1 MRLIRI
7 ALQNMRFTRGITLS
21 LALGI
26 ALAALL
32 FSACAT
38 QNIQPISI
46 STQLRFDDA
55 MREVCWR
62 VESQE
67 QCFEM
72 LLDTCEAGDY
82 RNCTLLGNS
91 YALSYS
97 NSRANYHEV
106 IDKANDFLQKACE
119 GKNGSGCFMLGLYNA
134 NKNYVIRGCEY
145 GDFLA
150 CHHIVINRDSIP
162 KSLFASNAKWALER
176 EIELLRTECKNA
188 ELRLQNEKDTDR
200 IAARKLVVAECQEYL
215 HKAKN
220 IDLER

>member
-7 ALQNMRFTRGITLS
+7 ALQNMRFMRGITLS

-26 ALAALL
+26 ALVVLF

-38 QNIQPISI
+38 RNIQPISI
-46 STQLRFDDA
+46 STQLIFDDA

-72 LLDTCEAGDY
+72 LLDTCEAGNY

-91 YALSYS
+91 YALSLDYS
-97 NSRANYHEV
+97 NYHEA
-106 IDKANDFLQKACE
+106 IDKANDFLQKACD

-150 CHHIVINRDSIP
+150 CHHIVINRDSFP

-176 EIELLRTECKNA
+176 EIELLETECKNA

-200 IAARKLVVAECQEYL
+200 IAARKLVLTECQEYL

-220 IDLER
+220 MDLER